1 MLSELTPISQFYYG
15 EIGVFILTKFNVKSR
30 NVNTNKLQLH
40 HSSYPSLY
48 KQENQ
53 IHQLQ
58 FFILHK
64 LTKKHLQLTEYLVFF
79 KGKALK
85 YISLILFLDTNID
98 ISTALVY
105 KTNRLGE

>member
-58 FFILHK
+58 ICILHK
-64 LTKKHLQLTEYLVFF
+64 LTKIFTIYRIFSIF
-79 KGKALK
+79 KREALK
-85 YISLILFLDTNID
+85 YISLILFLDTNIN

>member
-1 MLSELTPISQFYYG
+1 M
-15 EIGVFILTKFNVKSR
+15 TKFNVKSR
-30 NVNTNKLQLH
+30 NTNTNKLQLNH
-40 HSSYPSLY
+40 LSYPSLY

-58 FFILHK
+58 IFILHK
-64 LTKKHLQLTEYLVFF
+64 LTKTFTIYRIFSIF
-79 KGKALK
+79 GGKALK
-85 YISLILFLDTNID
+85 YSSLILFLDTNIN

>member
-1 MLSELTPISQFYYG
+1 MLKTVSFEMQIPIHCN
-15 EIGVFILTKFNVKSR
+15 FITRHIQAFI
-30 NVNTNKLQLH
+30 
-40 HSSYPSLY
+40 

-58 FFILHK
+58 ICILHK
-64 LTKKHLQLTEYLVFF
+64 LTKTFTIYRIFSIF
-79 KGKALK
+79 KGEALK
-85 YISLILFLDTNID
+85 YISLILFLDTNIN

>member
-64 LTKKHLQLTEYLVFF
+64 LTKTFTINRIFSIF